1 MLTTAHLSS
10 NATSIF
16 QSSKLR
22 KRFQLQTNEIS
33 NFIAAS
39 LDIKFSFSTSQNRRK
54 MTKNDHFQ
62 HLKMNVFSFYFAIL
76 YKQRSHSKIENYP
89 EIFPKQQKA
98 SRLPLKCNN
107 LRDIY
112 IEQISPFLSSN
123 LTPKVPF
130 FPAVN
135 GFISGIAYLNPNKNL
150 STTIFRKFPLETLS

>member
-1 MLTTAHLSS
+1 MLTTAQLSS

-33 NFIAAS
+33 KLHSSKLRHKIQLFNES
-39 LDIKFSFSTSQNRRK
+39 KQEK

-62 HLKMNVFSFYFAIL
+62 HLKMNTFSFYFAIL
-76 YKQRSHSKIENYP
+76 YKQRSHSKIEIYP

-107 LRDIY
+107 LRDLY
-112 IEQISPFLSSN
+112 IEQSSPFQLKFD
-123 LTPKVPF
+123 PKSAI

-135 GFISGIAYLNPNKNL
+135 GFN
-150 STTIFRKFPLETLS
+150 FRHSLFKPQ

>member
-1 MLTTAHLSS
+1 MLTTAQLSS

-33 NFIAAS
+33 NFIVAS
-39 LDIKFSFSTSQNRRK
+39 LDTRFSFSTSQNRRK

-62 HLKMNVFSFYFAIL
+62 HLKMNTFSFYFAIL
-76 YKQRSHSKIENYP
+76 YKQRSHSKIEIYP

-98 SRLPLKCNN
+98 SRLPLKSNK
-107 LRDIY
+107 LRDLY
-112 IEQISPFLSSN
+112 IEQSFPFELKFN
-123 LTPKVPF
+123 PKSAI

-135 GFISGIAYLNPNKNL
+135 GFN
-150 STTIFRKFPLETLS
+150 FRHSLFKPQQKCIDYNIQKVSS